1 MEKKYLTFTFVD
13 EGQKSATLRITDPKD
28 GLEAADAKAAAQT
41 IVDSGAFRA
50 KGKFTAV
57 KQGELTTVTTN
68 TIFQA

>member
-28 GLEAADAKAAAQT
+28 GLETGDVKTAAQG
-41 IVDSGAFRA
+41 ILDSGAFRA

-57 KQGELTTVTTN
+57 KKGELTTVTTN
-68 TIFQA
+68 TLFQA